1 MSFQFRTS
9 TDGVRG
15 QQQQQVSTGVAVMTL
30 ACLIKVKQPSVGGAR
45 NLATWPEDLDPP
57 QSWILDPGPW
67 SQWEGCQTLMSLSLL
82 LTLVAMKLL
91 FLFLP
96 PGVTGCP
103 LYHNGTQLQSS
114 GSLPVTGPVDWS
126 HVLH

>member
-1 MSFQFRTS
+1 MTFQFRTS

-15 QQQQQVSTGVAVMTL
+15 QQQQQVSAGVAVMTL

-45 NLATWPEDLDPP
+45 NLATWPEDLDLP

-67 SQWEGCQTLMSLSLL
+67 TLESVGRMSNTDEPAFDSCCHETYFPLPSSRGHWLL
-82 LTLVAMKLL
+82 
-91 FLFLP
+91 
-96 PGVTGCP
+96 